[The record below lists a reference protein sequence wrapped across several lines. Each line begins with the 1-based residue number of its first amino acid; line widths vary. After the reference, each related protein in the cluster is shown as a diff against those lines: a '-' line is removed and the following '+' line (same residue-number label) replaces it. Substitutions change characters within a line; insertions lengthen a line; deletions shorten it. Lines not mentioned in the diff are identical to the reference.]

1 MYAMLTG
8 ELPFVV
14 DPPNNMSKLH
24 AKILKGFKMPDN
36 LSKGGLSFSICI
48 TRFLKVLGLSKEIR
62 ILHARANPCFVSI
75 FAKKEGRV
83 ALNALK
89 RTPV

>member
-24 AKILKGFKMPDN
+24 AKILKGFKMPES
-36 LSKGGLSFSICI
+36 LSQGN
-48 TRFLKVLGLSKEIR
+48 V
-62 ILHARANPCFVSI
+62 
-75 FAKKEGRV
+75 
-83 ALNALK
+83 NAQ
-89 RTPV
+89 T

>member
-24 AKILKGFKMPDN
+24 ARIIQGATIPDTLTKGKI
-36 LSKGGLSFSICI
+36 
-48 TRFLKVLGLSKEIR
+48 
-62 ILHARANPCFVSI
+62 
-75 FAKKEGRV
+75 
-83 ALNALK
+83 
-89 RTPV
+89 